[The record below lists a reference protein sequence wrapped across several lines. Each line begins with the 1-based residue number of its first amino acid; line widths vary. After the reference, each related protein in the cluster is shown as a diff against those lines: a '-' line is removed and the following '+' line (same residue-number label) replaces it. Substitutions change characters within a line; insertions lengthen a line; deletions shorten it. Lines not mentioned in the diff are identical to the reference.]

1 MRVADAGSCG
11 TGPPQWNLSTAWASL
26 TAMTTQ
32 MASTSER
39 SGTRLLSEMVTNV
52 PGASSSRDRP
62 RQHGLDFPSFGV
74 ITLMGTPS
82 AYKFF
87 VKISAYRLNLS
98 TPRSA
103 KCGEQRSDFIRLR
116 IESGRLD
123 QCAKSRKLVKNILRT
138 ENK

>member
-39 SGTRLLSEMVTNV
+39 SGTRLLSETVTNV

-82 AYKFF
+82 AYKFS
-87 VKISAYRLNLS
+87 VKMSAYRLNLS

-103 KCGEQRSDFIRLR
+103 N
-116 IESGRLD
+116 
-123 QCAKSRKLVKNILRT
+123 V
-138 ENK
+138 ENKGRILFDCGSSPAGWINARSLENW

>member
-1 MRVADAGSCG
+1 MCRARPLQG
-11 TGPPQWNLSTAWASL
+11 TGRGNTVWISPLW
-26 TAMTTQ
+26 
-32 MASTSER
+32 
-39 SGTRLLSEMVTNV
+39 GHHV
-52 PGASSSRDRP
+52 
-62 RQHGLDFPSFGV
+62 
-74 ITLMGTPS
+74 MGTPS

-98 TPRSA
+98 NPRSA